1 MVHQDDQ
8 TTFEPVTPSAH
19 RLDPLPIAA
28 SMTLIAALSL
38 HEPTHD
44 RLGDGRIPARRRIA
58 QVEEV
63 QTIPSLALLAF
74 LITLYARIGMLP
86 ALTALFLYG
95 PLPIVRNTC
104 AGLEAIP
111 QSLHDSAQALGLPRW
126 ARLLRASALT
136 QTD

>member
-58 QVEEV
+58 PVEEV

-86 ALTALFLYG
+86 ALTALFLCRVHE
-95 PLPIVRNTC
+95 PSKL
-104 AGLEAIP
+104 
-111 QSLHDSAQALGLPRW
+111 
-126 ARLLRASALT
+126 
-136 QTD
+136 